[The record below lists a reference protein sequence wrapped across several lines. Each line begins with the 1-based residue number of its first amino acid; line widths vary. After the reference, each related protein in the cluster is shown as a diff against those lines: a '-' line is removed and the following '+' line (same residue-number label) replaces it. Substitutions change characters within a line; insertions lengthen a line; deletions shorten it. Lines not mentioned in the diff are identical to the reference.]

1 MSDKVQLISKNIPRR
16 FTLKTG
22 IRLFIFCLLFLS
34 TIFSNLTK
42 GIFLSSKSSITTAL
56 QLNDISF
63 GLFGSLHSIGELIG
77 SLIIIYF
84 INKIDR
90 KGIIVFSLLLNAA
103 LSTAFTFTKD
113 KIVLMICYSFIG
125 FAKITLLTILPLWAD
140 QFALNKYKT
149 LFLTLLHFAESFGIG
164 LGYVIT
170 FTFGEHKY
178 AQHFLLQSVLLLVCA
193 VVVVCSPKLY
203 FSFRVLV
210 FKRASGKEEF
220 RIRDETS
227 SQSSTQQLLMQQHR
241 HPSTASNFQIRQSNE
256 STYEMDF
263 YMKVK
268 LIHTNKLFIC
278 SVFAGMMILT
288 TQSGM
293 NHWIIDYI
301 NTIYSSTN
309 VTLFKDNAILPSHIT
324 NNTALVS
331 YILLAIAAP
340 IGGLLTI
347 TVVSLTFG
355 NYEYKHA
362 TAVMFALYS
371 IATVIANCIPYASS
385 YYYFIAFTLGYFVLC
400 SAIVP
405 MIKGICIANITPSLK
420 GIAFSFV
427 SLYTNIGIVCS
438 SYLYGIIHEHN
449 KKDKP
454 TFAMNV
460 LVKIMILGV
469 IFALL
474 SMIFKCCNCKRTL
487 SSSSQ
492 SNNQNSS
499 VEDIK
504 RDTTEAENGYDMSDN
519 SNKQSEKL
527 DS

>member
-22 IRLFIFCLLFLS
+22 IRLFIFGLLFLS

-42 GIFLSSKSSITTAL
+42 GIFLSSKTSITTEL

-77 SLIIIYF
+77 SLVILYF

-103 LSTAFTFTKD
+103 LCTAFTFTKD

-125 FAKITLLTILPLWAD
+125 FAKTTLLTVLPLWTD

-164 LGYVIT
+164 LGYVLT
-170 FTFGEHKY
+170 FTLRERKY
-178 AQHFLLQSVLLLVCA
+178 TEHFLLQSILLLLCA
-193 VVVVCSPKLY
+193 IVVSCSPKLY

-210 FKRASGKEEF
+210 FKRSSGKEEF
-220 RIRDETS
+220 RIKDETA
-227 SQSSTQQLLMQQHR
+227 SQSSTQQLLLHH

-263 YMKVK
+263 YTKVK
-268 LIHTNKLFIC
+268 LIHSNKLFIC
-278 SVFAGMMILT
+278 TVLAGMMILT

-301 NTIYSSTN
+301 NTVYASTN
-309 VTLFKDNAILPSHIT
+309 VTLFKDSTMLPSHIT

-331 YILLAIAAP
+331 YILLAIVGP

-347 TVVSLTFG
+347 TIVSVTFG
-355 NYEYKHA
+355 NYEYKYA
-362 TAVMFALYS
+362 VAVMCALYS
-371 IATVIANCIPYASS
+371 IASVVANCIPFASS
-385 YYYFIAFTLGYFVLC
+385 YYYFIALTLGYFILC

-405 MIKGICIANITPSLK
+405 MIKGICISNVTPSLK

-438 SYLYGIIHEHN
+438 SYIYGVIHEHN
-449 KKDKP
+449 KKDRP
-454 TFAMNV
+454 TFAMTV
-460 LVKIMILGV
+460 LVKVMIVGV
-469 IFALL
+469 IFSLL
-474 SMIFKCCNCKRTL
+474 AMIFKCC
-487 SSSSQ
+487 SSSMRKSP
-492 SNNQNSS
+492 STHNSS
-499 VEDIK
+499 VEDVK
-504 RDTTEAENGYDMSDN
+504 RDTTEGENGYDMSEN